1 MQDYNYNYT
10 IVKFTLPTGDVFWAI
25 QRPKRSWWTG
35 ELYAQ
40 YMKKDCRGKWTTNLK
55 KVERFYSVEK
65 AEWEVGRLKFNK
77 SQGLKPIKIEVEK
90 EC

>member
-10 IVKFTLPTGDVFWAI
+10 IVKFTLPTGDTFWAI

-35 ELYAQ
+35 EIYAQ
-40 YMKKDCRGKWTTNLK
+40 FLNKNWGWTTNLK
-55 KVERFYSVEK
+55 RVYRFYNVK
-65 AEWEVGRLKFNK
+65 DAEWVVGRLKFDR
-77 SQGLKPIKIEVEK
+77 SQKLKPIKIEVEK